1 MPFAD
6 FASGDSC
13 GKYMENKQMENEQ
26 DKIYIP
32 KIDEELWLEGEDLVA
47 DISDTCAA
55 ELIEK
60 IIGTKIPII
69 STAVHI
75 YRMGHSLMDF
85 FNLKKLAVFI
95 ENVDNGILD
104 DEREK
109 YLKTYE
115 NNKEKF
121 NEQISY
127 LMLILEK
134 YMSSQKAKFLSQ
146 IYVAFL
152 RKQITWLE
160 VCKYA
165 ETIERFLLGDYEI
178 LIKSA
183 TYRTIYDQETDAIQ
197 RLIALG
203 LVIEEIRKSN
213 AKYEG
218 GTVII
223 DDPKDMERRERSYIR
238 TEYGTKLV
246 GILKDE

>member
-1 MPFAD
+1 M
-6 FASGDSC
+6 G
-13 GKYMENKQMENEQ
+13 NEQ
-26 DKIYIP
+26 DKIHIP
-32 KIDEELWLEGEDLVA
+32 KIDEELWLEGENMVT
-47 DISDTCAA
+47 DISDACAA

-95 ENVDNGILD
+95 ENVNNGISD

-115 NNKEKF
+115 DNKKKF
-121 NEQISY
+121 NEQIGY

-134 YMSSQKAKFLSQ
+134 YMNSQKAEFLSRV
-146 IYVAFL
+146 YVAFL
-152 RKQITWLE
+152 RKQVTWLE
-160 VCKYA
+160 VRKYA
-165 ETIERFLLGDYEI
+165 ETIERFLPGDYEI
-178 LIKSA
+178 LINTA
-183 TYRTIYDQETDAIQ
+183 TYRTIYDQGTDSIQ

-203 LVIEEIRKSN
+203 LFIEEIRKSN
-213 AKYEG
+213 VKQEG
-218 GTVII
+218 ETVII
-223 DDPKDMERRERSYIR
+223 DDPKDMERRERNYIR

-246 GILKDE
+246 NILKEE